1 MLKPMLHGLVALV
14 VLIGSVAIAVA
25 RSETPVES
33 RSQEPTGTASE
44 HPTEPEPR
52 DAIEE
57 PATWLGVVV
66 PLEEVEVAAPI
77 HARIE
82 TVHVRLGQR
91 VERDQV
97 LVSID
102 RRELDEGIAA
112 ARASLHALQAGH
124 AETKVELERADDQH
138 QRTSSLGNFVAEQE
152 RTDALLAS
160 KVAVARVDRAAATI
174 AEQRALIAKL
184 ETARLDTEVRAPFA
198 GIVSLRHVDAGA
210 FTAEGAA
217 LIELV
222 SHARILRLAAPS
234 PAHVGQR
241 LHVVCGDEGVQL
253 AAVVERV
260 APQRDVASGMT
271 LVEARLEGEG
281 EGEVAIGEA
290 CEGKPE

>member
-1 MLKPMLHGLVALV
+1 MLKPMLHGLAALA

-25 RSETPVES
+25 RGETPVES
-33 RSQEPTGTASE
+33 GAVEAISASEARPQEPS
-44 HPTEPEPR
+44 
-52 DAIEE
+52 DAIE
-57 PATWLGVVV
+57 PSPWLGVVV
-66 PLEEVEVAAPI
+66 PLEEVEVAAPVQ
-77 HARIE
+77 ARIE
-82 TVHVRLGQR
+82 RVHVRLGEA
-91 VERDQV
+91 VVRDQV

-102 RRELDEGIAA
+102 RRELDEDLAA

-138 QRTSSLGNFVAEQE
+138 RRTHALGDVVADQE
-152 RTDALLAS
+152 RTDAELGS
-160 KVAVARVDRAAATI
+160 KVAAARVDRAAATI

-222 SHARILRLAAPS
+222 SHARILRLAAPG
-234 PAHVGQR
+234 AARVGQR
-241 LHVVCGDEGVQL
+241 LHVVCGNARVRLD
-253 AAVVERV
+253 AIVERV

-271 LVEARLEGEG
+271 LVEARIEGG
-281 EGEVAIGEA
+281 AEVAIGEA
-290 CEGKPE
+290 CEARPPR